1 MRDKKQK
8 SKNISQKGDD
18 KNSKTKHVP
27 HVFEVHTM
35 QSDNEA
41 KTSQSTTMK
50 KGTPP
55 PAIAS
60 ATLNQ
65 QPKTSSLPQKNNIK
79 SVPVAEN
86 PFLSESAN
94 TVQENEEGSFA
105 PGKTKEPVERI
116 NYTPDD
122 IVSKGKDKKK
132 PKKAKKQKKS
142 MGIIM
147 IILVIIFLLGAV
159 GFAAYFFLF
168 NKPSVPIEDE
178 SNNSIEENQD
188 VSVEDMPQ
196 DNIIDDAKQIVI
208 DVPDE
213 TESTQQT
220 YSTELPNYFSF
231 DVESSTSEADI
242 ATELTT
248 IATNIQK
255 QDITEPISFIVTDAN
270 NNPVSF
276 NVFAMSSGITLA
288 QDILS
293 ALEEDFELYAYSDGI
308 NGVRFGFVID
318 AKNADTLQTALT
330 ANETTL
336 PEAFDPFL
344 NGMGATAV
352 NVVFADSA
360 YKTHPIRYF
369 NLNATETYSVD
380 YTINNLQWVVGTSK
394 NTMRAILDVM
404 KTDTT
409 LTNDAGI

>member
-8 SKNISQKGDD
+8 SKKISQKGDD
-18 KNSKTKHVP
+18 KNFKTKHVP

-35 QSDNEA
+35 QGDNEA
-41 KTSQSTTMK
+41 QNSQSATMK
-50 KGTPP
+50 KNAPP
-55 PAIAS
+55 SVIAS
-60 ATLNQ
+60 TTLSQ
-65 QPKTSSLPQKNNIK
+65 QSNTKTVSQKKNA
-79 SVPVAEN
+79 VPTREN

-94 TVQENEEGSFA
+94 TVQDNNKGSFA
-105 PGKTKEPVERI
+105 PGKIEEPVEKI

-122 IVSKGKDKKK
+122 IVSKGNDNKK

-147 IILVIIFLLGAV
+147 IILVIIFLLGAI

-168 NKPSVPIEDE
+168 NKPSVPVIEDE
-178 SNNSIEENQD
+178 SNNNIEENQD
-188 VSVEDMPQ
+188 ASTGMPQ
-196 DNIIDDAKQIVI
+196 DNIDDTDQIVI
-208 DVPDE
+208 EVPDE
-213 TESTQQT
+213 TESQQQT

-242 ATELTT
+242 ATELTN
-248 IATNIQK
+248 IASNIQK
-255 QDITEPISFIVTDAN
+255 QDIVEPISFIITDKN

-276 NVFAMSSGITLA
+276 NVFAMSSGITLT

-293 ALEEDFELYAYSDGI
+293 ALEENFEFYAYNDGA

-318 AKNADTLQTALT
+318 VKDADALRTAIT
-330 ANETTL
+330 TNETTL

-344 NGMGATAV
+344 NDMGSTAV

-369 NLNATETYSVD
+369 NLNTTETYSVD

-404 KTDTT
+404 KTDTP